1 MEKIVIE
8 NIPISFTRKK
18 IRNINIRI
26 SDPNGE
32 VKVSAP
38 YSISMRRVEKF
49 ISERKDW
56 ILAAQQKVIERSKNK
71 SKFQTQLFDS
81 CTNEKEIKEKK
92 K

>member
-8 NIPISFTRKK
+8 NIQISFTRKR

-26 SDPNGE
+26 GEPNGE

-49 ISERKDW
+49 IRERKDW
-56 ILAAQQKVIERSKNK
+56 ILAAQQKVINRSNNIG
-71 SKFQTQLFDS
+71 KFQMQLFDQ